1 MLLFCPKYVIDKN
14 SLSIRISEAIELS
27 LTDFDGLQD
36 VRSLV
41 DVHFVLNDKVEN
53 RVYREIALS

>member
-1 MLLFCPKYVIDKN
+1 MLLFCPKYVIDTN
-14 SLSIRISEAIELS
+14 VLSIRISEAIELS

-36 VRSLV
+36 VRNLY
-41 DVHFVLNDKVEN
+41 DKVEN